1 MEDEQGRLG
10 FHLGKTLPKAATRA
24 FVDNLRVISPK
35 ILPTRELLK
44 FLVVSLVKKLKIY
57 SSTSSS
63 KSCGGTITKKSPLN
77 FKTGVDHFCLHT
89 GGKAVIDGVGMS
101 LDLSEYDL
109 EPARM
114 TLHRFGNTSA
124 SSLWYVL
131 GYMEAKKRLKKGDR
145 VFMISFGAGFKC
157 NSCLWEVMKDVNGV
171 GNVWEDCVD
180 DYPPE
185 CLANAFMEKYSW
197 LNEVEDPDNYELPDF
212 LK

>member
-1 MEDEQGRLG
+1 
-10 FHLGKTLPKAATRA
+10 
-24 FVDNLRVISPK
+24 
-35 ILPTRELLK
+35 
-44 FLVVSLVKKLKIY
+44 
-57 SSTSSS
+57 
-63 KSCGGTITKKSPLN
+63 
-77 FKTGVDHFCLHT
+77 
-89 GGKAVIDGVGMS
+89 MS

-124 SSLWYVL
+124 SSL
-131 GYMEAKKRLKKGDR
+131 
-145 VFMISFGAGFKC
+145 C
-157 NSCLWEVMKDVNGV
+157 CLWEVMKDVNGNGN

-185 CLANAFMEKYSW
+185 TLANAFMEKYSW